1 MYIAAVN
8 VTNIVIQVFLSGNSL
23 KNIAPRKADNI
34 GAIAI
39 ITNVLATFV
48 FCIDTT
54 KVMFVTEKVP
64 I

>member
-1 MYIAAVN
+1 MYKAAVN
-8 VTNIVIQVFLSGNSL
+8 VIKIVIHVFLSGNSF
-23 KNIAPRKADNI
+23 KNIAPRKADSI

-54 KVMFVTEKVP
+54 KVIFVTEKVP

>member
-1 MYIAAVN
+1 MAAVN

-23 KNIAPRKADNI
+23 KNIAPRKADSI

-54 KVMFVTEKVP
+54 KVMFVTRKSSY
-64 I
+64 IK